1 MNLWLIGSGP
11 MAQDYATVL
20 QDLGALFTVI
30 GRGEESARNFQSET
44 GLTVQTGGL
53 AQALSAD
60 KAPDTAIV
68 VVGVEQLAPTTKQ
81 LIQSGTQRILLEK
94 PGGLNVAELSDLEA
108 IANSSDA
115 QVWLAYNRR
124 FYAST
129 LRAEEMIAEDGGVTS
144 FHFEFTEWSHQIQHL
159 QKAPG
164 VMDHWVLGNS
174 SHVLDLAFH
183 LGGFPSDWRGWS
195 GGGVDWHPASSR
207 YCGAGLTEKGALFS
221 YFADWEAPGR
231 WGVEVMTRKRRLIF
245 RPMEQLQVTSLGSVK
260 VESVELSDQL
270 DKDFKPGLYRQT
282 QSFLAGDVERFCSL
296 AEQVEHAK
304 FYSQVAGYQ

>member
-11 MAQDYATVL
+11 MAQDYTTVL
-20 QDLGALFTVI
+20 QALGAPFTVI

-44 GLTVQTGGL
+44 GVTVQTGGL

-68 VVGVEQLAPTTKQ
+68 AVGVEQLAPTTKQ
-81 LIQSGTQRILLEK
+81 LIQSGTRRILLEK

-108 IANSSDA
+108 KANSSGA
-115 QVWLAYNRR
+115 QIWVAYNRR

-164 VMDHWVLGNS
+164 VVEHWVLGNS

-195 GGGVDWHPASSR
+195 GGGVEWHPASSR
-207 YCGAGLTEKGALFS
+207 YCGAGFTEKGALFS

-245 RPMEQLQVTSLGSVK
+245 RPMEKLQVMPLGSVK
-260 VESVELSDQL
+260 IESVELNDQL
-270 DKDFKPGLYRQT
+270 DQDFKPGLYRQT
-282 QSFLAGDVERFCSL
+282 LSFLEAIKISL
-296 AEQVEHAK
+296 FNRRAN
-304 FYSQVAGYQ
+304 